1 VAQTDIDFC
10 GIGFSLWDFGLAKA
24 EAYATQTVREPLTA
38 IFAKN
43 LSVNNMATTETNAI
57 EVVKLKK
64 QFGDFVAVKEVSF
77 TVHTGE
83 IFGLLGPNG
92 AGKTTLIRMMTTLTP
107 PTSGSAEV
115 GGYDVVSDADGVR
128 HAIGVIPQA
137 LTSDPELTAREN
149 MSIHAKLYGLTS
161 AQRQK
166 LIPELLESVGLT
178 EFSDKLVG
186 SFSGGMRRRLE
197 IARGLV
203 HSPKIMFLDEPTT
216 GLDPVSRT
224 AVWEMISKLKA
235 SAGLTIL
242 LTTHYMDEAD
252 NLCDRIAI
260 VDHGQLV
267 ALDTPINLKD
277 SVPSVDIVEAE
288 FENPPA
294 DWNAML
300 QKLDGVASV
309 AEHDG
314 HWHISTTNGPVTVR
328 ELMDLSRDRGV
339 NVRRVS
345 VQGTTLDDVFLYY
358 TGRQLRDAASDSVKR
373 DVSHLYK

>member
-1 VAQTDIDFC
+1 M
-10 GIGFSLWDFGLAKA
+10 
-24 EAYATQTVREPLTA
+24 
-38 IFAKN
+38 N
-43 LSVNNMATTETNAI
+43 TTETKAI
-57 EVVKLKK
+57 EVTKLKK

-77 TVHTGE
+77 TVLTGE

-107 PTSGSAEV
+107 PTSGTAKV
-115 GGYDVVSDADGVR
+115 AGYDVVKDADGVR
-128 HAIGVIPQA
+128 HSIGVIPQA

-149 MSIHAKLYGLTS
+149 MMIHAKLYGLT
-161 AQRQK
+161 ATQRAER
-166 LIPELLESVGLT
+166 IPRLLESVGLT
-178 EFSDKLVG
+178 EFADKLVG

-216 GLDPVSRT
+216 GLDPVSRS
-224 AVWEMISKLKA
+224 AVWEMITKLKE

-252 NLCDRIAI
+252 KLCDRIAI

-267 ALDTPINLKD
+267 ALDTPAKLKD
-277 SVPSVDIVEAE
+277 SVPTADVVEAE
-288 FENPPA
+288 FDNAPA
-294 DWNAML
+294 AWNTAL
-300 QKLDGVASV
+300 EKLEGVSSV
-309 AEHDG
+309 ANHEG
-314 HWHISTTNGPVTVR
+314 VVHISTTSGPLTVGA
-328 ELMDLSRDRGV
+328 LMDLARDRGV

-345 VQGTTLDDVFLYY
+345 VQGTTLDDVFLHY
-358 TGRQLRDAASDSVKR
+358 TGRQLRDTASETVRR

>member
-1 VAQTDIDFC
+1 
-10 GIGFSLWDFGLAKA
+10 
-24 EAYATQTVREPLTA
+24 
-38 IFAKN
+38 
-43 LSVNNMATTETNAI
+43 MATTETNAI

-358 TGRQLRDAASDSVKR
+358 TGRQLRDAASETVKR

>member
-1 VAQTDIDFC
+1 
-10 GIGFSLWDFGLAKA
+10 
-24 EAYATQTVREPLTA
+24 
-38 IFAKN
+38 
-43 LSVNNMATTETNAI
+43 
-57 EVVKLKK
+57 
-64 QFGDFVAVKEVSF
+64 
-77 TVHTGE
+77 
-83 IFGLLGPNG
+83 
-92 AGKTTLIRMMTTLTP
+92 
-107 PTSGSAEV
+107 
-115 GGYDVVSDADGVR
+115 VR

-149 MSIHAKLYGLTS
+149 MTIHAKLYGLTK
-161 AQRQK
+161 AQRDRLVPQ
-166 LIPELLESVGLT
+166 LLEAVGLT
-178 EFSDKLVG
+178 EFTNKLVG

-224 AVWEMISKLKA
+224 AVWEMITRLKE

-267 ALDTPINLKD
+267 ALDTPTKLKD
-277 SVPSVDIVEAE
+277 SVPDADIVEAE
-288 FENPPA
+288 FDNPPA
-294 DWNAML
+294 GWSASL
-300 QKLDGVASV
+300 EKLNGVSTVTERDGA
-309 AEHDG
+309 
-314 HWHISTTNGPVTVR
+314 WHIATTSGPLTVR
-328 ELMDLSRDRGV
+328 ELMDQSRDRGV

-358 TGRQLRDAASDSVKR
+358 TGRQLRDAASDSMKR
-373 DVSHLYK
+373 DLSHLYK

>member
-1 VAQTDIDFC
+1 MN
-10 GIGFSLWDFGLAKA
+10 
-24 EAYATQTVREPLTA
+24 AT
-38 IFAKN
+38 N
-43 LSVNNMATTETNAI
+43 HNAI
-57 EVVKLKK
+57 EVTKLKK

-77 TVHTGE
+77 TVETGE

-107 PTSGSAEV
+107 PTSGTAEV
-115 GGYDVVSDADGVR
+115 GGHDVVSDADGVR

-149 MSIHAKLYGLTS
+149 MMIHAKLYGLTS
-161 AQRQK
+161 AQRTQ
-166 LIPELLESVGLT
+166 LIPQLLESVGLS
-178 EFSDKLVG
+178 EFTDKLVG

-224 AVWEMISKLKA
+224 AVWEMITKLKE

-252 NLCDRIAI
+252 KLCDRIAI

-267 ALDTPINLKD
+267 ALDTPTKLKD
-277 SVPSVDIVEAE
+277 SVPAADVVEAE
-288 FENPPA
+288 FDNPPA
-294 DWNAML
+294 DWDTTL
-300 QKLDGVASV
+300 GKLSGVASV
-309 AEHDG
+309 ADHDG
-314 HWHISTTNGPVTVR
+314 IRHISTTSGPVTVR
-328 ELMDLSRDRGV
+328 ELMDMARDRGV

-358 TGRQLRDAASDSVKR
+358 TGRQLRDAASDTVKR
-373 DVSHLYK
+373 DMSHLYK

>member
-1 VAQTDIDFC
+1 MNST
-10 GIGFSLWDFGLAKA
+10 
-24 EAYATQTVREPLTA
+24 
-38 IFAKN
+38 N
-43 LSVNNMATTETNAI
+43 HNAI
-57 EVVKLKK
+57 EVTKLKK
-64 QFGDFVAVKEVSF
+64 QFGDFIAVKEVSF
-77 TVHTGE
+77 AVHAGE

-107 PTSGSAEV
+107 PTSGKAEV
-115 GGYDVVSDADGVR
+115 GGHDVVADPDGVR
-128 HAIGVIPQA
+128 HSIGVIPQA

-149 MSIHAKLYGLTS
+149 MMIHAKLYGLTS
-161 AQRQK
+161 SQRTK
-166 LIPELLESVGLT
+166 LIPELLESVGLS
-178 EFSDKLVG
+178 EFSEKLVG

-224 AVWEMISKLKA
+224 AVWEMITKLKQA
-235 SAGLTIL
+235 AGLTIL

-252 NLCDRIAI
+252 KLCDRIAI

-267 ALDTPINLKD
+267 ALDTPTKLKD
-277 SVPSVDIVEAE
+277 SVPAADIVEAE

-294 DWNAML
+294 GWNATL
-300 QKLDGVASV
+300 EKLNGVASV
-309 AEHDG
+309 SEHDG
-314 HWHISTTNGPVTVR
+314 VCHISTNKGPSTVG
-328 ELMDLSRDRGV
+328 ELMDLARNRGV

-358 TGRQLRDAASDSVKR
+358 TGRQLRDAASETVKR
-373 DVSHLYK
+373 DMSHLYK

>member
-1 VAQTDIDFC
+1 MN
-10 GIGFSLWDFGLAKA
+10 
-24 EAYATQTVREPLTA
+24 TA
-38 IFAKN
+38 N
-43 LSVNNMATTETNAI
+43 HNAI
-57 EVVKLKK
+57 EVTKLKK

-77 TVHTGE
+77 TVQTGE

-107 PTSGSAEV
+107 PTSGTAEV
-115 GGYDVVSDADGVR
+115 GGHDVVADADGVR

-149 MSIHAKLYGLTS
+149 MMIHAKLYGLTRS
-161 AQRQK
+161 ERER
-166 LIPELLESVGLT
+166 LIPQLLESVGLT
-178 EFSDKLVG
+178 EFTDKLVG

-224 AVWEMISKLKA
+224 AVWEMITKLKE

-252 NLCDRIAI
+252 KLCDRIAI
-260 VDHGQLV
+260 VDHGVLV
-267 ALDTPINLKD
+267 ALDTPTKLKD
-277 SVPSVDIVEAE
+277 SVPAADIVEAE
-288 FENPPA
+288 FDHPPA
-294 DWNAML
+294 GWNATL
-300 QKLDGVASV
+300 EKLNGVSSV
-309 AEHDG
+309 ADHDG
-314 HWHISTTNGPVTVR
+314 IIHILTTSGPLTVR
-328 ELMDLSRDRGV
+328 ELMDLARDRGV

-358 TGRQLRDAASDSVKR
+358 TGRQLRDAASETVKR

>member
-1 VAQTDIDFC
+1 MNT
-10 GIGFSLWDFGLAKA
+10 S
-24 EAYATQTVREPLTA
+24 
-38 IFAKN
+38 N
-43 LSVNNMATTETNAI
+43 HNAI
-57 EVVKLKK
+57 EVTKLKK

-77 TVHTGE
+77 TVQTGE

-107 PTSGSAEV
+107 PTSGTAEV
-115 GGYDVVSDADGVR
+115 GGHDVVADADGVR

-149 MSIHAKLYGLTS
+149 MMIHAKLYGLTS
-161 AQRQK
+161 SERER
-166 LIPELLESVGLT
+166 LIPQLLESVGLT
-178 EFSDKLVG
+178 EFTDKLVG

-224 AVWEMISKLKA
+224 AVWEMITKLKE

-252 NLCDRIAI
+252 KLCDRIAI
-260 VDHGQLV
+260 VDHGVLV
-267 ALDTPINLKD
+267 ALDTPTKLKD
-277 SVPSVDIVEAE
+277 SVPAADIVEAE
-288 FENPPA
+288 FDNPPA
-294 DWNAML
+294 GWNATL
-300 QKLDGVASV
+300 EKLNGVSSV
-309 AEHDG
+309 ADHDG
-314 HWHISTTNGPVTVR
+314 IIHISTTSGPLTVR
-328 ELMDLSRDRGV
+328 ELMDLARDRGV

-345 VQGTTLDDVFLYY
+345 VQGTTLDDVFLHY
-358 TGRQLRDAASDSVKR
+358 TGRQLRDAASETVKR